1 MKTGDFLI
9 NGKTGMLELNSFL
22 ESYPTITIPKRKKT
36 FQAIE
41 GASSQSIL
49 DENAYD
55 NREINLSII
64 VRASNELDRTMRV
77 SALISAFDSANYID
91 FTYYGE
97 PNFTYKIT
105 NADVI
110 SQARLSRIS
119 YWTRLTLKLSAQ
131 AFKYY
136 VPESSFNVNGTIELF
151 NRFEYESSPLII
163 MTGNSVTINNETF
176 NYNNSGSTIKIDCDE
191 EQQDVFDDSG
201 VIENAYDIT
210 QEFPKLRSGDN
221 TISFTSGKIYPRW
234 RTI

>member
-1 MKTGDFLI
+1 MKKGDFLI
-9 NGKTGMLELNSFL
+9 NGKTGMLDLNSFL
-22 ESYPTITIPKRKKT
+22 ESYPTISIPKRKKT

-41 GASSQSIL
+41 GSNAQAIL
-49 DENAYD
+49 DENAWD
-55 NREINLSII
+55 NREIDLSIV
-64 VRASNELDRTMRV
+64 VRADNELDRTMRV
-77 SALISAFDSANYID
+77 SALASAFDSANYID

-119 YWTRLTLKLSAQ
+119 YWTQLTLKLSAK

-136 VPESSFNVNGTIELF
+136 VPESSFDVSGTIELF
-151 NRFEYESSPLII
+151 NRFEYESRPLII
-163 MTGNSVTINNETF
+163 MTGNSVTINNEVF

-191 EQQDVFDDSG
+191 EQQDVFNDSG
-201 VIENAYDIT
+201 VIGNAYDIT
-210 QEFPKLRSGDN
+210 QEFPKLRSGN
-221 TISFTSGKIYPRW
+221 NSISITNGKIYPRW